1 MIRLAFSSLYKHS
14 RDVVNSNQ
22 YLGKANIKAIKGQ
35 STFLKLHFMK
45 FQLDIKKFKIIFI
58 IFLFFVL

>member
-35 STFLKLHFMK
+35 STFLKFHFMK
-45 FQLDIKKFKIIFI
+45 FQLNSKSFLLL
-58 IFLFFVL
+58 FLFYVL